1 MFHIILHQP
10 EIPQN
15 TGSIGRLCVCTGCKL
30 HLIHP
35 LGFEITDYYLRR
47 AGLDYWEQLA
57 PAHYESW
64 RDFLEKTPIK
74 RLWLASTKG
83 ALVYTQANYEPEDG
97 FVLGRETKGLPDEI
111 LREYCDCLIKIPMP
125 GNFHRSLNQAQAA
138 AIVLYEGLRQVNGW

>member
-1 MFHIILHQP
+1 LFHIILHQP

-35 LGFEITDYYLRR
+35 LGFEVTDYYLRR

-57 PAHYESW
+57 PMHYESW
-64 RDFLEKTPIK
+64 RDFLEKTPAK
-74 RLWLASTKG
+74 RLWFASTKG
-83 ALVYTQANYEPEDG
+83 AVVYTRMKYEPGDG
-97 FVLGRETKGLPDEI
+97 YVLGCETKGLPDEI
-111 LREYCDCLIKIPMP
+111 LREFRDCLIKIPMP

-138 AIVLYEGLRQVNGW
+138 AVVLYEGLRQVNGW